1 MLVFDCCNSGTV
13 SRGSNDS
20 KKKPKFIER
29 FVKGDEKDM
38 TERGFAGKRLS
49 NNSGGA
55 ARSIVPAEAKFTDA
69 LHFPKTL
76 SYVQLG
82 ACRSH
87 QTAAEISLP
96 TADGEKRVHG
106 IFTYSL
112 VKQLHDVETGWT
124 YKDLNN
130 EVRAAVREVRPSQT
144 PVMMGNLA
152 NRSLF
157 GGGIVPDE
165 PFYTLARDEKGGFQL
180 LAGLVNGVHQGSVF
194 HVMPPSATEDDPSVR
209 LGRIRTTK
217 VSANRSE
224 IEWIQKKP
232 SVDKMK
238 RGRFRAFE
246 SERGTD
252 APKLRVAIRE
262 PQTFK
267 KELIEE
273 LGGLIREQY
282 DMRLVADLEDAH
294 LIVRRTKRD
303 KIVRLE
309 ASHSDGTPLP
319 VSVRTDGNIPFFVK
333 KLAALAA
340 RHRVLSIR
348 KETSRSLC
356 IDADVIR
363 LDKRKKPIGPPE
375 LDDMTGIPTLPVG
388 QKFACQ
394 IKNCSDVPVFTS
406 LLVISPDGQIAVVWK
421 TSEDEP
427 IPPGRVRESP
437 PFTTY
442 ISKNAENF
450 YRVAPEVFRF
460 VVTTEPHDL
469 SNFEQKAVTEMR
481 PTRGAERGF
490 TSEPEGT
497 LSGKER
503 LVDSWM
509 TVTLEIQ
516 TTKES

>member
-1 MLVFDCCNSGTV
+1 
-13 SRGSNDS
+13 
-20 KKKPKFIER
+20 
-29 FVKGDEKDM
+29 
-38 TERGFAGKRLS
+38 
-49 NNSGGA
+49 
-55 ARSIVPAEAKFTDA
+55 
-69 LHFPKTL
+69 
-76 SYVQLG
+76 
-82 ACRSH
+82 
-87 QTAAEISLP
+87 
-96 TADGEKRVHG
+96 
-106 IFTYSL
+106 
-112 VKQLHDVETGWT
+112 
-124 YKDLNN
+124 
-130 EVRAAVREVRPSQT
+130 
-144 PVMMGNLA
+144 
-152 NRSLF
+152 
-157 GGGIVPDE
+157 
-165 PFYTLARDEKGGFQL
+165 
-180 LAGLVNGVHQGSVF
+180 
-194 HVMPPSATEDDPSVR
+194 
-209 LGRIRTTK
+209 
-217 VSANRSE
+217 
-224 IEWIQKKP
+224 
-232 SVDKMK
+232 MK